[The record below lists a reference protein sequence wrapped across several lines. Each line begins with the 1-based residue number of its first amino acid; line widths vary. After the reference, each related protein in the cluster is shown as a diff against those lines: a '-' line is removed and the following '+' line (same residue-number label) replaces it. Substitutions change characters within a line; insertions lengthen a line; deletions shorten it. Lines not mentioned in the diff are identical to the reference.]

1 MKLNAAMTAHKP
13 TLTVAMEQNFP
24 ASQRIF
30 VDELAPKL
38 FSGSNRF
45 WINITKYSFM
55 RNLIVSMSEKAMTG
69 GWSFFLIRKRF
80 IQERLLEKF
89 KNKEVDQILN
99 LGAGLDTVL
108 YRFKEFS
115 KTSCFE
121 ADQSVNVENKKVM
134 IEKVMGSI
142 PSHITQLSVDLEHDN
157 AETILSG
164 SGYDESKKTFLILE
178 ATSQYLSSDAIDRLF
193 TFYKKAKSGSHL
205 AFTYV
210 PRDFLEGTEL
220 YGQKM
225 MYKMTVENGL
235 WKFGLDPKEVKQFL
249 NKYDYDLIS
258 DHTYGSLHDE
268 YVKPTGRKLGDL
280 EIERIVFAL
289 KR

>member
-1 MKLNAAMTAHKP
+1 MKLNSAMTGHKP

-38 FSGSNRF
+38 FSDSNRF
-45 WINITKYSFM
+45 WINITKYSFI
-55 RNLIVSMSEKAMTG
+55 RNLIVNMSEKAMRG

-89 KNKEVDQILN
+89 RNKEVDQILN

-115 KTSCFE
+115 KTPCFE
-121 ADQSVNVENKKVM
+121 ADQSVSMENKKAR
-134 IEKVMGSI
+134 IERVMGAI
-142 PSHITQLSVDLEHDN
+142 PSHITQLSIDLEQDN
-157 AETILSG
+157 VEAILSAA
-164 SGYDESKKTFLILE
+164 GYDESKKTFLILE
-178 ATSQYLSSDAIDRLF
+178 ATSQYLNSDAIDRLF
-193 TFYKKAKSGSHL
+193 KFYKKAKSGSYL
-205 AFTYV
+205 AFTYI
-210 PRDFLEGTEL
+210 PKDFLEGTQL
-220 YGQKM
+220 YGQKF

-235 WKFGLDPKEVKQFL
+235 WKFGLNPKEVEHFL

-258 DHTYGSLHDE
+258 DHTYESLHDE

-280 EIERIVFAL
+280 EIERIVFAV